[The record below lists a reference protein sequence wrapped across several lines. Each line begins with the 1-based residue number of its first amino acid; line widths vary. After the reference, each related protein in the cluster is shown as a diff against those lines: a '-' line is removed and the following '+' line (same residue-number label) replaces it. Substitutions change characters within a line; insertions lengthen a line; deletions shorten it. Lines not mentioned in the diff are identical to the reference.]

1 MMVHDSDDDRM
12 PRRKRYVDP
21 CPVWFG
27 GGPHCWPFRSVGDP
41 EEVCEGCGITR
52 RAARIRAKLLR
63 LPHGHVT
70 VTKTPAKKWTKL
82 RLVVNNR

>member
-1 MMVHDSDDDRM
+1 MIHDSDDDRM

-21 CPVWFG
+21 CPVWFSE
-27 GGPHCWPFRSVGDP
+27 GPHSWATSVVGQYAD
-41 EEVCEGCGITR
+41 VCSGCGISR
-52 RAARIRAKLLR
+52 RAARLRAKLLR

-70 VTKTPAKKWTKL
+70 VTKTSGKKWTKL